1 MVTYKDRRSKD
12 RFNTPKY
19 NSQCEKNWTVIERKE
34 SLCPEE
40 ENSVRRS
47 EIVTDYV
54 YNAWRIM
61 RLLDLRSVTECGE

>member
-19 NSQCEKNWTVIERKE
+19 NSQCEKNRTAIQRKE
-34 SLCPEE
+34 GLSPEE

-54 YNAWRIM
+54 YNAWRTL
-61 RLLDLRSVTECGE
+61 RLLYRT